1 MHAANTGHRVVRDSS
16 YLVRPL
22 TESPLPSMTSAS
34 NTCSLPSASTTYHGL
49 DGTVSSIP
57 APHGNR
63 TVGSTLRNGEVGLDQ
78 NRMFGQPFGSH
89 TIRSKEPSVERH
101 EDQLQI
107 PGQRLPFRPRVL
119 YDLIRRPSG
128 PSPGHPRWMA
138 ESSMHRVPSLQQ
150 TEGPRSPSP
159 PLNPSPLLASTPN
172 TSGEDSEEE
181 NEPRKRHFPLAAED
195 RWAIAVPDLMK
206 EIIERNSRLSSRAY
220 QDKVFLAERH
230 PPKPTVSESSP
241 SNSSQLKR
249 KRGADSK
256 PTTSS
261 TSSGPTTSPQAKKS
275 RTSSDEMPGLQGSEM
290 GPQENENVARDS
302 HSHLCMKN

>member
-22 TESPLPSMTSAS
+22 TESPLPSTTSAS
-34 NTCSLPSASTTYHGL
+34 NTCNRPSASTTYHGL

-57 APHGNR
+57 GPHGNR
-63 TVGSTLRNGEVGLDQ
+63 TVGSTVRNGEVGQSQ
-78 NRMFGQPFGSH
+78 NHLFGQPFGSH

-107 PGQRLPFRPRVL
+107 PGQ
-119 YDLIRRPSG
+119 
-128 PSPGHPRWMA
+128 
-138 ESSMHRVPSLQQ
+138 
-150 TEGPRSPSP
+150 SPSP
-159 PLNPSPLLASTPN
+159 PLSPSPLSINTN

-220 QDKVFLAERH
+220 QGFDKVFLAERH

-261 TSSGPTTSPQAKKS
+261 TSSGPTTSPKRRK
-275 RTSSDEMPGLQGSEM
+275 GSEM

-302 HSHLCMKN
+302 HSHLFLKN